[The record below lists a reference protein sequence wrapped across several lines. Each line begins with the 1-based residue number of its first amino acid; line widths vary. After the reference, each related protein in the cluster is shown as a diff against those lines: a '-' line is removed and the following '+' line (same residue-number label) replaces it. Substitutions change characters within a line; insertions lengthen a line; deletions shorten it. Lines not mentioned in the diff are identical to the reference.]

1 LSQEAAASAGAQT
14 PMGALARQLYDRFVE
29 EEGGKGRDF
38 SAMLPWFE
46 KRRKAHA

>member
-38 SAMLPWFE
+38 SAMLPQFVE
-46 KRRKAHA
+46 KNR